1 MSEKKTKKQGFFSKM
16 LTDNPVFGLYLGICS
31 TLAIS
36 TSINNAL
43 GMGAGVIFVLVLSNV
58 VVSLIA
64 PITPDDIHIPVYIV
78 VIATLV
84 TILQMFLNAYAV
96 DLYTALGAFLSLIV
110 VNCIILGRAESYAAK
125 NGPLLSF
132 FDGIGVGIGFTI
144 TLTILGAIREF
155 LGSGT
160 VFSTGSTELFKLP
173 AGTWYEPASIFVL
186 APGAFFVLAF
196 MTAVM
201 NKAKRKK
208 GLPQAEVPDYT
219 QDGGCASCSIDSCA
233 GKTIA
238 QMHNENKVEMQ
249 SQPIDVVV
257 KEKKGEEETKE

>member
-1 MSEKKTKKQGFFSKM
+1 MSEKKIKKQGFFSKM

-110 VNCIILGRAESYAAK
+110 VNCIILGRAEAYAC
-125 NGPLLSF
+125 NHNVRILLRM
-132 FDGIGVGIGFTI
+132 D
-144 TLTILGAIREF
+144 
-155 LGSGT
+155 
-160 VFSTGSTELFKLP
+160 
-173 AGTWYEPASIFVL
+173 
-186 APGAFFVLAF
+186 
-196 MTAVM
+196 
-201 NKAKRKK
+201 
-208 GLPQAEVPDYT
+208 
-219 QDGGCASCSIDSCA
+219 
-233 GKTIA
+233 
-238 QMHNENKVEMQ
+238 
-249 SQPIDVVV
+249 
-257 KEKKGEEETKE
+257 